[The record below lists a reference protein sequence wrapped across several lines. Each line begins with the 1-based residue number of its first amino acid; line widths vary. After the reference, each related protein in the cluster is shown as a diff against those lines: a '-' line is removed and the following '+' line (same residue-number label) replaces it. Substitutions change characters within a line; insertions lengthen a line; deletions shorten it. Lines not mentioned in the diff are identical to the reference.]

1 MIKKVLKIA
10 GIIVGIVVLVAAG
23 YYLKASSSVQ
33 ERMEQ
38 NYTVELEHLDIPT
51 DTATLAYGKRLIT
64 TKGCDDCHGADLGG
78 KVFIEDPGLGLI
90 IASNLTKGKGGLPAD
105 FDGDD
110 WLMALKHG
118 LRDGKPLIFMPS
130 HEYAHLSQEDMSAI
144 IAYCSQIEPVDR
156 ELPNTEIG
164 PIARILTDLGKFP
177 LLPAEMINHSG
188 KLKRNVKAEVS
199 AEYGKYLSIA
209 CQGCHRENM
218 KGGDPVG
225 PGFPDVADISSTGNP
240 GKWTTEQFVNTL
252 RTGNTPEGK
261 ILNPKDMPWTMTK
274 AYTDLELHAL
284 HLYLRSL

>member
-1 MIKKVLKIA
+1 
-10 GIIVGIVVLVAAG
+10 VVLVAAG

-130 HEYAHLSQEDMSAI
+130 HEY
-144 IAYCSQIEPVDR
+144 
-156 ELPNTEIG
+156 
-164 PIARILTDLGKFP
+164 
-177 LLPAEMINHSG
+177 
-188 KLKRNVKAEVS
+188 
-199 AEYGKYLSIA
+199 
-209 CQGCHRENM
+209 
-218 KGGDPVG
+218 
-225 PGFPDVADISSTGNP
+225 
-240 GKWTTEQFVNTL
+240 
-252 RTGNTPEGK
+252 
-261 ILNPKDMPWTMTK
+261 
-274 AYTDLELHAL
+274 
-284 HLYLRSL
+284 

>member
-1 MIKKVLKIA
+1 H
-10 GIIVGIVVLVAAG
+10 AA
-23 YYLKASSSVQ
+23 
-33 ERMEQ
+33 
-38 NYTVELEHLDIPT
+38 
-51 DTATLAYGKRLIT
+51 
-64 TKGCDDCHGADLGG
+64 
-78 KVFIEDPGLGLI
+78 
-90 IASNLTKGKGGLPAD
+90 
-105 FDGDD
+105 
-110 WLMALKHG
+110 
-118 LRDGKPLIFMPS
+118 
-130 HEYAHLSQEDMSAI
+130 
-144 IAYCSQIEPVDR
+144 
-156 ELPNTEIG
+156 
-164 PIARILTDLGKFP
+164 
-177 LLPAEMINHSG
+177 